1 MLTILVK
8 LFKALNSEQSPNQL
22 AIAVSLAAI
31 LGLTPFLSL
40 HNIVILFIALIFRIN
55 LTLLIVSYP
64 LFALIGYLLSPFF
77 NQIGSSLL
85 QSVALTEFWT
95 AFFNTLVGR
104 WSNFYYSGVMGS
116 FVVAIILAII
126 LYPLSRLMIVAYRD
140 KWLDKIN
147 QMHLV
152 KLLKTSRFWQL
163 YNQTQN

>member
-1 MLTILVK
+1 MLSILVK

-40 HNIVILFIALIFRIN
+40 HNIFILFIALIFRVN
-55 LTLLIVSYP
+55 LSLLILSYP
-64 LFALIGYLLSPFF
+64 LFALIGYFLSPWFQ
-77 NQIGSSLL
+77 QIGTSLL
-85 QSVALTEFWT
+85 EMPALTDFWT
-95 AFFNTLVGR
+95 AFFNTLIGR

-116 FVVAIILAII
+116 FVVACVTAII

-147 QMHLV
+147 QIHLV

-163 YNQTQN
+163 YNQS